1 MPKEKTM
8 LCLGDSYTIG
18 QSVSETARFPE
29 LTLALLATK
38 EINFSNPDI
47 IARSSWTTDELTKAV
62 ESKKLN
68 NSYDAV
74 TLLIGVNDQ
83 YRGIDTTI
91 YAQNFESLLLKAV
104 KLASLNNKHVFV
116 MSIPDYSVT
125 PFALNARQT
134 PGQIAADIEMFN
146 QINKRIANQ
155 HQVNYID
162 VTPISKLATN
172 DTELLAQDKLHPS
185 GKMYAL
191 WAEELA
197 VVMLKVCKF
206 NQ

>member
-197 VVMLKVCKF
+197 VVMLKVY
-206 NQ
+206 

>member
-29 LTLALLATK
+29 LTLALLASK

-197 VVMLKVCKF
+197 VVMLKVY
-206 NQ
+206 

>member
-1 MPKEKTM
+1 M

-29 LTLALLATK
+29 LTLALLASK

-47 IARSSWTTDELTKAV
+47 IARSSWTNDELTKAV

-197 VVMLKVCKF
+197 VVMLKVY
-206 NQ
+206 